1 MRLALWTPY
10 PEEGWVAA
18 VAPHLAREIEL
29 VLVDAEP
36 PSAPEADLH
45 VYHVADTARHGFVYR
60 ALLRQPGVVVLEEWS
75 LHRLVHA
82 ETVGRGDEE
91 AYRREARHAHGETGT
106 FVARQVLRGLGG
118 ALPALLAMNDRV
130 LEASL
135 GLAATSAAVRERAG
149 ARLTGRPVVQ
159 IPLAFVGLT
168 PLPTRAGARGE
179 LGLGQE
185 RAVVVALRGAAD
197 TAPAP
202 GIARALE
209 RVAAGE
215 PGATVLWTTEDDP
228 GLALRLAAA
237 DVVVALEHPVRLG
250 VPAAVARATAGGRC
264 TLVTAGSGAACEL
277 AEAGVVRV
285 PPGRREAEEVEAWV
299 RRLLTDA
306 SARARRGE
314 AASAW
319 AAERGEPGRAARG
332 LLALVREV
340 APRRDELI
348 RAAATA
354 GGGEGSLLAWAMDDV
369 RVAAR
374 ELGLEGATA
383 ELEPLLADL
392 FGGHC

>member
-1 MRLALWTPY
+1 
-10 PEEGWVAA
+10 
-18 VAPHLAREIEL
+18 
-29 VLVDAEP
+29 
-36 PSAPEADLH
+36 
-45 VYHVADTARHGFVYR
+45 
-60 ALLRQPGVVVLEEWS
+60 
-75 LHRLVHA
+75 
-82 ETVGRGDEE
+82 
-91 AYRREARHAHGETGT
+91 
-106 FVARQVLRGLGG
+106 
-118 ALPALLAMNDRV
+118 
-130 LEASL
+130 
-135 GLAATSAAVRERAG
+135 
-149 ARLTGRPVVQ
+149 
-159 IPLAFVGLT
+159 
-168 PLPTRAGARGE
+168 
-179 LGLGQE
+179 
-185 RAVVVALRGAAD
+185 
-197 TAPAP
+197 
-202 GIARALE
+202 
-209 RVAAGE
+209 
-215 PGATVLWTTEDDP
+215 
-228 GLALRLAAA
+228 
-237 DVVVALEHPVRLG
+237 

-264 TLVTAGSGAACEL
+264 TLVTACSGAACEL

-392 FGGHC
+392 FGGHR